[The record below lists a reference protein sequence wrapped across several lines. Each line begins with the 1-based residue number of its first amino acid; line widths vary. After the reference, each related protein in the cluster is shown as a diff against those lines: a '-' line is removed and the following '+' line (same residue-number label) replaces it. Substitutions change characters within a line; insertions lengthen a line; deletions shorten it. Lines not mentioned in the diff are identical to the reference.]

1 MALDTDKYIRLGA
14 GAGYSGDRIEPAM
27 ELAEKG
33 ELHYLIFE
41 CLAERTIALAQQQ
54 KARDPDSGY
63 DPLLEQRIRAILPVC
78 HRNKVKVLTN
88 MGAANP
94 IAAMHHTATIAREL
108 GLEKLKIAAITGDD
122 VLQAIT
128 GGDYRLLESGKPLSA
143 LGDAIIS
150 ANAYLGSAPLVKALE
165 SGADVVITGRVA
177 DPVLFTAPIIYEF
190 GWDMED
196 YDLMAQGVVLGHL
209 MECAGHITG
218 GYFADPGFK
227 EVPDLH
233 KLGFPI
239 AEVAA
244 DGSFTITKL
253 KDSGGMVSTATCKE
267 QLLYEIHDPA
277 NYLTPDVIADFT
289 GVTVTETAKD
299 VVRVLGGRGKEKS
312 GLLKV
317 SVGYTEGYIG
327 EGCISYGGPGAVAR
341 GRLAIDILKK
351 RFELRNLKL
360 LEVRY
365 DLIGLNSLY
374 GKLLSATDPSEVR
387 VRVAGRTMTR
397 ETAVEIGREVETL
410 YTNGPSGGGG
420 VTRSVQEVVA
430 IQSVLIDEGLASPD
444 IQYITI

>member
-1 MALDTDKYIRLGA
+1 MSTGIHIRIGA
-14 GAGYSGDRIEPAM
+14 GACYSGDRIEPAPV
-27 ELAEKG
+27 ENARLD
-33 ELHYLIFE
+33 YLIFE
-41 CLAERTIALAQQQ
+41 CQAERTIALAQQQ
-54 KARDPDSGY
+54 KARDPETGY
-63 DPLLEQRIRAILPVC
+63 DPMLEQRFRAILPVC
-78 HRNKVKVLTN
+78 HRNKVRILTN

-94 IAAMHHTATIAREL
+94 IAAMHHTEKIAKEL
-108 GLEKLKIAAITGDD
+108 GLDKLKVAAITGDD
-122 VLQAIT
+122 VLRSIS
-128 GGDYRLLESGKPLSA
+128 GGDYRLMESGKPLSA

-177 DPVLFTAPIIYEF
+177 DPVLFTAPRIYEF

-196 YDLMAQGVVLGHL
+196 YDLMAQGIILGHL

-218 GYFADPGFK
+218 GYFADPGYK
-227 EVPDLH
+227 VVPDLH
-233 KLGFPI
+233 QLGFPI
-239 AEVAA
+239 AGVAA

-253 KDSGGMVSTATCKE
+253 KDSGGLVSPATCKE

-299 VVRVLGGRGKEKS
+299 VVRVRGGRGKEKS

-341 GRLAIDILKK
+341 GRLAIEILKK
-351 RFELRNLKL
+351 RFELRNIKL

-374 GKLLSATDPSEVR
+374 GGELLSATEPSEVR
-387 VRVAGRTMTR
+387 LRVAGRTMAR
-397 ETAVEIGREVETL
+397 ETAVEIGKEVETL